1 MDKSLSQQTELF
13 CVANER
19 MKQMGLQAHPY
30 QLQAFDNVNSW
41 GSMRQFITN
50 QPPSRL

>member
-1 MDKSLSQQTELF
+1 MDKPVSQQTELF

-30 QLQAFDNVNSW
+30 QQQVFDNVNSS
-41 GSMRQFITN
+41 GSMRQFVTK
-50 QPPSRL
+50 QSPSRL